1 MDKLRLGQKDKLF
14 KPGMQDPYHAALRSK
29 GPAYCGDC
37 GASYQAGR
45 WSWQTLAEL
54 TAAERVSCP
63 ACRRKA
69 DNAPAGTVTLTGP
82 FVLSHHQDI
91 VGLVN
96 RVEEA
101 EKSQHPLERL
111 MRISPFSDGLLITT
125 TGVHLANRIGHA
137 LESAFNNKA
146 EYHYDDRR
154 RHVDVHWSR

>member
-1 MDKLRLGQKDKLF
+1 MDKMHLSQKDKLF
-14 KPGMQDPYHAALRSK
+14 KADLQDPYRAAMHNK

-45 WSWQTLAEL
+45 WSWQKLAEAD
-54 TAAERVSCP
+54 AAARISCP

-69 DNAPAGTVTLTGP
+69 DNAPAGTLTLSGP

-91 VGLVN
+91 VNVIN
-96 RVEEA
+96 HVEQA

-111 MRISPFSDGLLITT
+111 MRISPSSDGLQVTT

-137 LESAFNNKA
+137 LESAFGGKA
-146 EYHYDDRR
+146 SYHHDDQR
-154 RHVDVHWSR
+154 RHVAVRWSR